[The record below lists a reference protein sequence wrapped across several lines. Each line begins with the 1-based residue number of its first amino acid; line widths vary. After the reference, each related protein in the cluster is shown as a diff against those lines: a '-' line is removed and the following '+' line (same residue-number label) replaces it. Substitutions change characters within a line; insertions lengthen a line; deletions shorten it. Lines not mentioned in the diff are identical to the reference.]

1 MKEAVVYIIDA
12 SSSMNRFYTSKETR
26 LDCAKQAVIDSVSD
40 LMLQSKT
47 NEVCVIVCK
56 TKATAHHK
64 IDPGTDLAEEE
75 PPFPHLT
82 ELSDGIQCPTAQLLR
97 DIATIQTDDNTDD
110 IQQGDVIQSILLAA
124 DALYT
129 RTHKLKFQR
138 KIVVFT
144 DASHNFIVQ
153 KEPFLVVVDALRDM
167 ECQIIVVGMGFHED
181 SAALYEVPLPVP
193 SAVTSNGDKRIKR
206 EDVDGTSYSVKVKD
220 EPDNSDDEV
229 LYYTEKRNRE
239 QLLVTLTEKTGGQ
252 VIAASTLQ
260 QILDINRGKRLTA
273 SKASYPRTK
282 KELILVDEETG
293 QIIRDDEGQVV
304 TDTIKT
310 IKKFAEDE
318 KSDDILPDRECT
330 TAIRYGSDLIPI
342 GDNDYEGL
350 KDFTEK
356 GPLLQIL
363 GYASTNQVP
372 RIYMYGPPY
381 VITGAESQ
389 KACAAIMGLA
399 QALQRSEKVAL
410 CTLKKTSKGSPQVG
424 ALIPLT
430 EVDFEA
436 PLRLAF
442 LHLPFAGEV
451 RELSMEAFTNI
462 INETDD
468 RKSKVCD
475 DLIDSLMLPD
485 GCLDSGMV
493 FSPFHR
499 SWNQTMVKRVFDPS
513 VQPETIRQ
521 QVDPLK
527 TPPDILA
534 AAEPVLQ
541 SFTATFLL
549 KPAPTNNPKKT
560 KGQTGRTILTF
571 KDYL

>member
-1 MKEAVVYIIDA
+1 M
-12 SSSMNRFYTSKETR
+12 
-26 LDCAKQAVIDSVSD
+26 
-40 LMLQSKT
+40 
-47 NEVCVIVCK
+47 
-56 TKATAHHK
+56 
-64 IDPGTDLAEEE
+64 
-75 PPFPHLT
+75 
-82 ELSDGIQCPTAQLLR
+82 
-97 DIATIQTDDNTDD
+97 
-110 IQQGDVIQSILLAA
+110 
-124 DALYT
+124 
-129 RTHKLKFQR
+129 KFQR

-144 DASHNFIVQ
+144 DASHNFIVP
-153 KEPFLVVVDALRDM
+153 KKPFLVVVDALRDM
-167 ECQIIVVGMGFHED
+167 ECQIIVVGMGFDED
-181 SAALYEVPLPVP
+181 SAALYEAPLPVP
-193 SAVTSNGDKRIKR
+193 SAVMSNGDSKRIKR
-206 EDVDGTSYSVKVKD
+206 EDEDGISFSVKVKD
-220 EPDNSDDEV
+220 EAEDNDDEV

-273 SKASYPRTK
+273 SVRKKIDLRIAPGLSFPVRFFPILKKASYPRTK

-293 QIIRDDEGQVV
+293 QIIKNDEGQDV

-318 KSDDILPDRECT
+318 KADDILPDQECT
-330 TAIRYGSDLIPI
+330 TAIRYGSDLIPM

-350 KDFTEK
+350 KDFTQK

-381 VITGAESQ
+381 VITGADSQ

-399 QALQRSEKVAL
+399 QALQRSEKVAI

-424 ALIPLT
+424 ALIPLI
-430 EVDFEA
+430 EPEFET

-451 RELSMEAFTNI
+451 RELSMESFTDI

-468 RKSKVCD
+468 RKSNVCD

-513 VQPETIRQ
+513 VKPVTIRQ

-534 AAEPVLQ
+534 AAE
-541 SFTATFLL
+541 TALRNFAVTFPL